1 MALLDGVHRDRSPAR
16 SEISQVS
23 GLGELPRPSW
33 PHALFRRAELDLGKQ
48 PPVSHAASAA
58 VTPAGS
64 PPSATVAE
72 DSDAARTLSRIAR
85 GVGNSWQKRV
95 GQLDD
100 DSFSPS
106 IVDPLEYDK
115 FRLWAEARVNKFIKS
130 ISQVIR

>member
-33 PHALFRRAELDLGKQ
+33 PHALFRRGELDLGKQ
-48 PPVSHAASAA
+48 PPVLHAA
-58 VTPAGS
+58 PAGS
-64 PPSATVAE
+64 AAATPPSATVPD
-72 DSDAARTLSRIAR
+72 DSAAAKTLSRVAQ

-95 GQLDD
+95 GQLDE

-106 IVDPLEYDK
+106 IGDPLEYDK
-115 FRLWAEARVNKFIKS
+115 FRLWAEAKVTKFIKS

>member
-33 PHALFRRAELDLGKQ
+33 PHTLFRRAELDLGKQ

-58 VTPAGS
+58 VQPAGAI
-64 PPSATVAE
+64 PSATFGE
-72 DSDAARTLSRIAR
+72 DSAAATLSRVAQ

-95 GQLDD
+95 GQLHD
-100 DSFSPS
+100 DSFSAS

>member
-33 PHALFRRAELDLGKQ
+33 PHTLFRRAELDLGKQ
-48 PPVSHAASAA
+48 PPVSLSHAASAA
-58 VTPAGS
+58 VQPAG
-64 PPSATVAE
+64 ATATFGE
-72 DSDAARTLSRIAR
+72 DSAAATLSRVAQ
-85 GVGNSWQKRV
+85 GVGISWQKRV
-95 GQLDD
+95 GQLHD
-100 DSFSPS
+100 DSFSAS

-115 FRLWAEARVNKFIKS
+115 FRLWAEARVTKFIKS